1 MTVQSTHRAVLTD
14 TLCSLTTNYT
24 LRLRLSEAK
33 NYSNYIALSFRQ
45 KQFV

>member
-1 MTVQSTHRAVLTD
+1 MFMTVQSTHRAVLTD
-14 TLCSLTTNYT
+14 NPCSLTTNYT
-24 LRLRLSEAK
+24 